1 MKKASTKEARKDDDG
16 VRSEY
21 DFTGG
26 TRGKHYRAMQA
37 GYTITVHKPDGETLV
52 KEVSPRKGL
61 VVLAP
66 DVQKYF
72 PDSESVNTA
81 LRSLIK
87 LIPRKRAEGVK
98 ESKAPK
104 RSQQS
109 T

>member
-1 MKKASTKEARKDDDG
+1 MREQD
-16 VRSEY
+16 RSCRDCAAVDMRAEY

-37 GYTITVHKPDGETLV
+37 GYTITIHQADGRTIVEEV
-52 KEVSPRKGL
+52 QPKEGS

-66 DVQKYF
+66 DVREYF
-72 PDSESVNTA
+72 PDSKSVNTA

-87 LIPRKRAEGVK
+87 LIPRKRRPSA
-98 ESKAPK
+98 K
-104 RSQQS
+104 RAQG